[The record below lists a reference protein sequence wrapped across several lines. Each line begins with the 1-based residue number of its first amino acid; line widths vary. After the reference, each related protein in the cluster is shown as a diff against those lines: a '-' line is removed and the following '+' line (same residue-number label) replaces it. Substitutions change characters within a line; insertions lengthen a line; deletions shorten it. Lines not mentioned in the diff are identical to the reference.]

1 MHELKCLMALHTLKD
16 VILPLMFYNYIL
28 LCKNVTW
35 LK

>member
-16 VILPLMFYNYIL
+16 AILPLMFYNYIFP
-28 LCKNVTW
+28 CKNVTW